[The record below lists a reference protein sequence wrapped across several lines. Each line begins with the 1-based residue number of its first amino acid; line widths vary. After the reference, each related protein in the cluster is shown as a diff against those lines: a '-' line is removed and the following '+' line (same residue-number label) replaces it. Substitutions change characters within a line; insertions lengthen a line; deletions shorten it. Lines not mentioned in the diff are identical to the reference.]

1 MSILQSFIEVY
12 ESKQEDEMSLEKYL
26 KICKKDKMA
35 YATAAERREAS

>member
-26 KICKKDKMA
+26 KIRKKTPRVYKA
-35 YATAAERREAS
+35 